1 MAGQIIISNIKT
13 DSDNAFSILANTGA
27 VLFSANLANGITTN
41 IANTRITGT
50 ITAGQL
56 ATSLNLATN
65 NVQVASIQSATGT
78 PAITFAANGQ
88 MTLAN
93 TPLQLTGGQLQ
104 FPATQIAS
112 GDANCLDDYEEGTW
126 TPTAIGNSVAGTT
139 TYSGRVGTY
148 TKIGNQVTATG
159 FVAVSAMTGTN
170 YLLLSL
176 PFACNQSYSY
186 FGSVYTYNLD
196 WPSAGSIVAFAPA
209 NNAYIRIHV
218 CVDNAI
224 DQIVAVENASW
235 EANYTITYQVN

>member
-1 MAGQIIISNIKT
+1 MSVIKV
-13 DSDNAFSILANTGA
+13 NTIQ
-27 VLFSANLANGITTN
+27 NANGTT
-41 IANTRITGT
+41 G
-50 ITAGQL
+50 
-56 ATSLNLATN
+56 
-65 NVQVASIQSATGT
+65 
-78 PAITFAANGQ
+78 ITFAANGQ

-93 TPLQLTGGQLQ
+93 TPLQLTGGQIK
-104 FPATQIAS
+104 FPSTKIPSA
-112 GDANCLDDYEEGTW
+112 DANTLDDYEEGTW
-126 TPTAIGNSVAGTT
+126 TPTAIGSSTAGST
-139 TYSGRVGTY
+139 TYSNRVGTY

-176 PFACNQSYSY
+176 PFACNVSYSY

-218 CVDNAI
+218 SVDNAI